1 MIDIILLTLL
11 FYFIQLPIPMILG
24 LKEVPLSYN
33 LSSRDEEVKIPIISG
48 RGIRALKNLK
58 ESLFIFL
65 PLSLLSVIIEVDV
78 IMAATIWLA
87 LRVIYFV
94 LYYLGISYLRTIV
107 WFLSIICL
115 IDMALKIFKF
125 SV

>member
-1 MIDIILLTLL
+1 MVDIILLTLL

-24 LKEVPLSYN
+24 LREVPLSYN

-65 PLSLLSVIIEVDV
+65 PLSLLSIIFEVDV
-78 IMAATIWLA
+78 IVAASIWLA
-87 LRVIYFV
+87 LRVIYCV
-94 LYYLGISYLRTIV
+94 LYYFGISYLRTIV

-115 IDMALKIFKF
+115 IDMALKIFKL

>member
-1 MIDIILLTLL
+1 MVDIILLTLL

-65 PLSLLSVIIEVDV
+65 PLSLLSVIFEVDV
-78 IMAATIWLA
+78 IVAASIWLA
-87 LRVIYFV
+87 LRVIYCV
-94 LYYLGISYLRTIV
+94 LYYFGISYLRTIV

-115 IDMALKIFKF
+115 IDMALRIFKL

>member
-87 LRVIYFV
+87 LRVIYCV
-94 LYYLGISYLRTIV
+94 LYYFGISYLRTIV

>member
-1 MIDIILLTLL
+1 MVDIILLTLL

-24 LKEVPLSYN
+24 LREVPLSYN

-65 PLSLLSVIIEVDV
+65 PLSLLSVIFEVDV
-78 IMAATIWLA
+78 IVAASIWLV
-87 LRVIYFV
+87 LRVIYCF
-94 LYYLGISYLRTIV
+94 LYYFGISYLRTIV

>member
-65 PLSLLSVIIEVDV
+65 PLSLLSLIFEVDV
-78 IMAATIWLA
+78 IVAASIWLA
-87 LRVIYFV
+87 LRVIYCV
-94 LYYLGISYLRTIV
+94 LYYFGISYLRTIV

>member
-1 MIDIILLTLL
+1 MVDIILLTLL

-24 LKEVPLSYN
+24 LREVPLSYN

-65 PLSLLSVIIEVDV
+65 PLSLLSIIFEVDV
-78 IMAATIWLA
+78 IVAASIWLA
-87 LRVIYFV
+87 LRVIYCV
-94 LYYLGISYLRTIV
+94 LYYFGISYLRTIV

-115 IDMALKIFKF
+115 IDMALRIFKL

>member
-1 MIDIILLTLL
+1 MVDIILLTLL

-24 LKEVPLSYN
+24 LREVSLSYN

-65 PLSLLSVIIEVDV
+65 PLSLLSVIFEVDV
-78 IMAATIWLA
+78 IVAASIWLA
-87 LRVIYFV
+87 LRVIYCV
-94 LYYLGISYLRTIV
+94 LYYFGISYLRTIV

>member
-1 MIDIILLTLL
+1 MVDIILLTLL

-24 LKEVPLSYN
+24 LREVPLSYN

-65 PLSLLSVIIEVDV
+65 PLSLLSVIFEVDV
-78 IMAATIWLA
+78 IVAASIWLA
-87 LRVIYFV
+87 LRVIYCV
-94 LYYLGISYLRTIV
+94 LYYFGISYLRTIV

-115 IDMALKIFKF
+115 IDMALRIFKL

>member
-1 MIDIILLTLL
+1 MVDIILLTLL

-24 LKEVPLSYN
+24 LREVPLSYN

-65 PLSLLSVIIEVDV
+65 PLSLLSIIFEVDV
-78 IMAATIWLA
+78 IVAASIWLA
-87 LRVIYFV
+87 LRVIYCV
-94 LYYLGISYLRTIV
+94 LYYFGISYLRTIV

>member
-33 LSSRDEEVKIPIISG
+33 LSSRDEEVKLPVISG

-65 PLSLLSVIIEVDV
+65 PLSLLSVIINVDA

-87 LRVIYFV
+87 LRVIYCA

>member
-65 PLSLLSVIIEVDV
+65 PLSLLSIIFEVDV
-78 IMAATIWLA
+78 IVAASIWLA
-87 LRVIYFV
+87 LRVIYCV
-94 LYYLGISYLRTIV
+94 LYYFGISYLRTIV

-115 IDMALKIFKF
+115 IDMALRIFKL

>member
-65 PLSLLSVIIEVDV
+65 PLSLLSLIFEVDV
-78 IMAATIWLA
+78 IVAASIWLA
-87 LRVIYFV
+87 LRVIYCV
-94 LYYLGISYLRTIV
+94 LYYFGISYLRTIV

-115 IDMALKIFKF
+115 IDMALRIFKL

>member
-1 MIDIILLTLL
+1 MVDIILLTLL

-24 LKEVPLSYN
+24 LREVSLSYN

-65 PLSLLSVIIEVDV
+65 PLSLLSIIFEVDV
-78 IMAATIWLA
+78 IVAASIWLA
-87 LRVIYFV
+87 LRVIYCV
-94 LYYLGISYLRTIV
+94 LYYFGISYLRTIV

-115 IDMALKIFKF
+115 IDMALRIFKL

>member
-1 MIDIILLTLL
+1 MVDIILLTLL

-24 LKEVPLSYN
+24 LREVPLSYN

-65 PLSLLSVIIEVDV
+65 PLSLLSVILEVDV
-78 IMAATIWLA
+78 IVAASIWLV
-87 LRVIYFV
+87 LRVIYCV
-94 LYYLGISYLRTIV
+94 LYYFGISYLRTIV

-115 IDMALKIFKF
+115 IDMALRIFKL

>member
-1 MIDIILLTLL
+1 MVDIILLTLL

-24 LKEVPLSYN
+24 LREVPLSYN

-65 PLSLLSVIIEVDV
+65 PLSFLSVIFEVDV
-78 IMAATIWLA
+78 IVAASIWLA
-87 LRVIYFV
+87 LRVIYCV
-94 LYYLGISYLRTIV
+94 LYYFGISYLRTIV

-115 IDMALKIFKF
+115 IDMALRIFKL

>member
-1 MIDIILLTLL
+1 MVDIILLTLL

-24 LKEVPLSYN
+24 LREVPLSYN

-65 PLSLLSVIIEVDV
+65 PLSLLSVIFEADV
-78 IMAATIWLA
+78 IVAASIWLA
-87 LRVIYFV
+87 LRVIYCV
-94 LYYLGISYLRTIV
+94 LYYFGISYLRTIV

-115 IDMALKIFKF
+115 IDMALRIFKL

>member
-65 PLSLLSVIIEVDV
+65 PLSLLSIIFEVDV
-78 IMAATIWLA
+78 IVAASIWLA
-87 LRVIYFV
+87 LRVIYCV
-94 LYYLGISYLRTIV
+94 LYYFGISYLRTIV

-115 IDMALKIFKF
+115 IDMALKIFKL

>member
-1 MIDIILLTLL
+1 MVDIILLTLL

-24 LKEVPLSYN
+24 LREVPLSYN

-65 PLSLLSVIIEVDV
+65 PLSLLSIIFEVDV
-78 IMAATIWLA
+78 IVAASIWLA
-87 LRVIYFV
+87 LRVIYCV
-94 LYYLGISYLRTIV
+94 LYYFGISYLRTIV

-115 IDMALKIFKF
+115 IDMALRIFKF

>member
-65 PLSLLSVIIEVDV
+65 PLSLLSVIFEVDV
-78 IMAATIWLA
+78 IVAASIWLA
-87 LRVIYFV
+87 LRVIYCV
-94 LYYLGISYLRTIV
+94 LYYFGISYLRTIV

-115 IDMALKIFKF
+115 IDMALRIFKL

>member
-1 MIDIILLTLL
+1 MVDIILLTLL

-24 LKEVPLSYN
+24 LREVPLSYN

-87 LRVIYFV
+87 LRVIYCV

>member
-33 LSSRDEEVKIPIISG
+33 LSSRDEEVKLPVISG

-65 PLSLLSVIIEVDV
+65 PLSVLSVIIKVDA

-87 LRVIYFV
+87 LRVVYCA

-115 IDMALKIFKF
+115 IDMALTIFKF

>member
-1 MIDIILLTLL
+1 MVDIILLTLL

-24 LKEVPLSYN
+24 LREVSLSYN

-65 PLSLLSVIIEVDV
+65 PLSLLSLIFEVDV
-78 IMAATIWLA
+78 IVAASIWLA
-87 LRVIYFV
+87 LRVIYCV
-94 LYYLGISYLRTIV
+94 LYYFGISYLRTIV

-115 IDMALKIFKF
+115 IDMALRIFKL

>member
-65 PLSLLSVIIEVDV
+65 PLSLLSVIFEVDV
-78 IMAATIWLA
+78 IVAASIWLA
-87 LRVIYFV
+87 LRVIYCV
-94 LYYLGISYLRTIV
+94 LYYFGISYLRTIV

>member
-65 PLSLLSVIIEVDV
+65 PLSFLSIIFEVDV
-78 IMAATIWLA
+78 IVAASIWLA
-87 LRVIYFV
+87 LRVIYCV
-94 LYYLGISYLRTIV
+94 LYYFGISYLRTIV

-115 IDMALKIFKF
+115 IDMALRIFKL

>member
-1 MIDIILLTLL
+1 MVDIILLTLL

-24 LKEVPLSYN
+24 LREVPLSYN

-65 PLSLLSVIIEVDV
+65 PLSLLSLIFEVDV
-78 IMAATIWLA
+78 IVAASIWLA
-87 LRVIYFV
+87 LRVIYCV
-94 LYYLGISYLRTIV
+94 LYYFGISYLRTIV

-115 IDMALKIFKF
+115 IDMALRIFKL